1 MKERHIPKPLYPCKY
16 CSDEY
21 SWPATDL
28 YWSEIDKDW
37 VCDQCWDDRD
47 SNWSGEDYIER
58 ERGISLADEIK
69 AHT

>member
-1 MKERHIPKPLYPCKY
+1 
-16 CSDEY
+16 
-21 SWPATDL
+21 
-28 YWSEIDKDW
+28 